1 MDYNNPNDYWLNHQ
15 PMNHEDVD
23 SEAALKSGCFVATF
37 YVAVI
42 AIILLAMAL
51 FGSCTT
57 TKYVPVIETHE
68 NHHWHTDSVKQKDS
82 IIRETQT
89 TIMQLDSAGMAKY
102 GIQLKAAERA
112 WLVQTSELERQIQ
125 ELARMVQSRDTVRD
139 SIPVPYPVEKIK
151 EVEKQLTWWQQ
162 KRMLLG
168 DCFLLCLLLFAFFKW
183 GIPFIKKLILHNI

>member
-15 PMNHEDVD
+15 SMNHEDVD
-23 SEAALKSGCFVATF
+23 PEAALKSGCFVATF

-68 NHHWHTDSVKQKDS
+68 NHHWHTDSVKEKDS
-82 IIRETQT
+82 VIHEKTT

-125 ELARMVQSRDTVRD
+125 ELARMVQDRDTVRD
-139 SIPVPYPVEKIK
+139 SIPVPYPVEKNK
-151 EVEKQLTWWQQ
+151 EVPAELTWWQQ
-162 KRMLLG
+162 TRMHLG
-168 DCFLLCLLLFAFFKW
+168 GIFLWGALIIALFKW
-183 GIPFIKKLILHNI
+183 GIPLIMRFFP